1 MLFLSQDMKV
11 GVLFSGGK
19 DSCYAMY
26 KAKQEHDVECLISVI
41 SENKESYMFHTVNI
55 DLVDE
60 QAKALDTPLIKVR
73 TKGVKE
79 EELDDLKKALFNA
92 INDYNIEGVV
102 SGAIASDYQASRINR
117 ICKELDLKSITPLW
131 EKDQIELLRE
141 LVKNGFKILIVGI
154 AGYPLDKSWLGNEIN
169 DELIGKLKELKNKI
183 GLHPAGEGGEIET
196 FVVDSP
202 MHKKK
207 IKIVKAEKEYADNT
221 GVMKIIK
228 TKLEDKT
235 KR

>member
-1 MLFLSQDMKV
+1 MKV

-26 KAKQEHDVECLISVI
+26 KAKQEHEVMCVISVI
-41 SENKESYMFHTVNI
+41 SENKESYMFHTANI
-55 DLVDE
+55 GLVDE
-60 QAKALDTPLIKVR
+60 IAKALDIPLIKVR

-92 INDYNIEGVV
+92 INDYSIEGVV

-131 EKDQIELLRE
+131 EKDQLELLRE
-141 LVKNGFKILIVGI
+141 LVKNGFKILIIGI
-154 AGYPLDKSWLGNEIN
+154 AGYPLDKSWLGKEIN
-169 DELIGKLKELKNKI
+169 NDLINELEKLKNSV

-196 FVVDSP
+196 LVTDSP

-207 IKIVKAEKEYADNT
+207 IKIIKSEKECADNA
-221 GVMKIIK
+221 GIMKIIEV
-228 TKLEDKT
+228 KLEDRT